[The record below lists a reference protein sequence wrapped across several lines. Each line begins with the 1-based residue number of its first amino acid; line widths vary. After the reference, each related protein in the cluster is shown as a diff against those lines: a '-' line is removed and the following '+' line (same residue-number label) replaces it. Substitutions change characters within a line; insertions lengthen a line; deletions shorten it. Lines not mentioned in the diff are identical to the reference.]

1 MKTLNLFSIII
12 FLGLGTNALA
22 HQCHTPRHE
31 VEFEINDQTLTFLV
45 DEENTRSVAS
55 NDVEVRRFS
64 DGQSMTQVFEYQG
77 HQHVIHMAKV
87 GQPDHYSD
95 YYLKT
100 NDKGESM
107 LYPLHCSGTKALV
120 SLR

>member
-1 MKTLNLFSIII
+1 MKSLISILCL
-12 FLGLGTNALA
+12 LGWSTSALS

-31 VEFEINDQTLTFLV
+31 IEFEIQDQTLTFFV
-45 DEENTRSVAS
+45 EESQMRSVAS
-55 NDVEVRRFS
+55 NDVQVKRFS
-64 DGQSMTQVFEYQG
+64 DGQSMTQVFEFQG

-87 GQPDHYSD
+87 GKPDPYSD

-107 LYPLHCSGTKALV
+107 LYPLHCSGKKALV